1 MFVLFNIKLDDD
13 PLTLIPSII
22 FGDNSILVAP
32 AGRAASVSQRPN
44 TSPSCI
50 IQ

>member
-32 AGRAASVSQRPN
+32 ARGGRHQHHNDRTHLHRA
-44 TSPSCI
+44 
-50 IQ
+50 